1 MAYIHETP
9 DWPHFRWN
17 ADAFE
22 AALADVHVARG
33 RLHGRLDALG
43 LRGATDDHGAANVE
57 ADAIASA
64 AIEGERLDPAEV
76 RSSVAR
82 RLGLDTA
89 GLPAPSRTVDG
100 FVATL
105 IDATR
110 HANAPL
116 DTERLHRWHHDLFPE
131 GTHTIDAAHIGRWRP
146 EAGDPM
152 RVVSGPI
159 GRERVHFVAPS
170 ASRIASEMHAFLAWF
185 EGGAP
190 PRDAVVR
197 SGVAHLWFL
206 TIHPYEDGNGRLARA
221 IADLTIARG
230 DARTDRAF
238 SLSAQV
244 AADRRAYY
252 LALERQQSAS
262 LDITPWLSW
271 WVACVGRAVAA
282 AMTSLNNTVA
292 RAAAWAH
299 LDRLGLND
307 RQRRVISRVLDG
319 FQGNLT
325 TAKYAAMARCST
337 DTALRDLQ
345 GLVAAGVV
353 TPTGGRGRAAA
364 YRITEPN

>member
-1 MAYIHETP
+1 MAFIHEIP
-9 DWPHFRWN
+9 DWPRFRWN
-17 ADAFE
+17 ADGFE
-22 AALADVHVARG
+22 ASLADVHVSRG

-43 LRGATDDHGAANVE
+43 LRGTTGDRDAANVE
-57 ADAIASA
+57 ADAIASS
-64 AIEGERLDPAEV
+64 AIEGERLNPVDV

-89 GLPAPSRTVDG
+89 GLPTPSRMVDG

-105 IDATR
+105 LDATH
-110 HANAPL
+110 HAAEPLTAP
-116 DTERLHRWHHDLFPE
+116 RLHRWHAALFPE
-131 GTHTIDAAHIGRWRP
+131 GAAGLDPAHVGKWRP
-146 EAGDPM
+146 ALGDPM
-152 RVVSGPI
+152 RVVSGPV
-159 GRERVHFVAPS
+159 GRERVHFVAPG
-170 ASRIASEMHAFLAWF
+170 AARVEAEMRAFLSWF
-185 EGGAP
+185 EDDGP

-238 SLSAQV
+238 SLSAQIS
-244 AADRRAYY
+244 ADRRAYY
-252 LALERQQSAS
+252 LALERQQSAT

-282 AMTSLNNTVA
+282 AMTSLNDTIA
-292 RAAAWAH
+292 RAAAWAR
-299 LDRLGLND
+299 LETLGLND
-307 RQRRVISRVLDG
+307 RQRRVIGRVLDG

-325 TAKYAAMARCST
+325 TAKYAAMAHCST

-353 TPTGGRGRAAA
+353 TTTGGRGRAAA
-364 YRITEPN
+364 YRLA